1 MLFLSTVLFG
11 GYAMPK
17 LEKYSDLAALIG
29 RFFYSAMLLLFGY
42 GKITA
47 FSGTAGYMSS
57 LGLPLPSLVTL
68 IAIIVEIGG
77 GLLMLVGYQT
87 RLVALGLAIFVLVAA
102 FIGHFQLGDLNQ
114 FQHFMK
120 NIAIVGGS
128 LAFVAFG
135 AGAYSLDALKPRT
148 LDKGRAS

>member
-1 MLFLSTVLFG
+1 MISI
-11 GYAMPK
+11 
-17 LEKYSDLAALIG
+17 EKYSNQAALIG
-29 RFFYSAMLLLFGY
+29 RVLYASMLLLFGY

-47 FSGTAGYMSS
+47 FSGTVGYMSS

-87 RLVALGLAIFVLVAA
+87 RVVALGLAIYVLVTA

-148 LDKGRAS
+148 LDKGRTT

>member
-1 MLFLSTVLFG
+1 MISI
-11 GYAMPK
+11 
-17 LEKYSDLAALIG
+17 EKYSNQAALIG
-29 RFFYSAMLLLFGY
+29 RVLYASMLLLFGY

-47 FSGTAGYMSS
+47 FSGTVGYMSS

-87 RLVALGLAIFVLVAA
+87 RLVALGLAVFVLVAA
-102 FIGHFQLGDLNQ
+102 FIGHFQLGDPNQ

-135 AGAYSLDALKPRT
+135 AGAYSLDAQKSETLKQIRT
-148 LDKGRAS
+148 S

>member
-1 MLFLSTVLFG
+1 
-11 GYAMPK
+11 
-17 LEKYSDLAALIG
+17 
-29 RFFYSAMLLLFGY
+29 
-42 GKITA
+42 
-47 FSGTAGYMSS
+47 MSS

-77 GLLMLVGYQT
+77 GLLLLVGYQT
-87 RLVALGLAIFVLVAA
+87 RLVALGLAIYVLVAA
-102 FIGHFQLGDLNQ
+102 FIAHFQLGDPNQ

-135 AGAYSLDALKPRT
+135 AGAYSLDARSSKR
-148 LDKGRAS
+148 

>member
-1 MLFLSTVLFG
+1 MI
-11 GYAMPK
+11 
-17 LEKYSDLAALIG
+17 SDTAALIG
-29 RFFYSAMLLLFGY
+29 RLFLSSMFLLFGY

-47 FSGTAGYMSS
+47 FSGTADYMNS
-57 LGLPLPSLVTL
+57 LGLPVPSLVTL
-68 IAIIVEIGG
+68 VATIVEIGG

-87 RLVALGLAIFVLVAA
+87 RLVAFGLAIFVLVAA

-128 LAFVAFG
+128 LAFAAFG
-135 AGAYSLDALKPRT
+135 AGAYSLDARKRDTLKQVRT
-148 LDKGRAS
+148 S

>member
-1 MLFLSTVLFG
+1 MLFLSTVFG
-11 GYAMPK
+11 GYAMTK

-29 RFFYSAMLLLFGY
+29 RIFYAAMLLLFGY

-87 RLVALGLAIFVLVAA
+87 RLVALGLATFVLVAA

-135 AGAYSLDALKPRT
+135 AGAYSLDAQKSETLKQVRT
-148 LDKGRAS
+148 S

>member
-1 MLFLSTVLFG
+1 MSN
-11 GYAMPK
+11 
-17 LEKYSDLAALIG
+17 LEKYSDEAALIG
-29 RFFYSAMLLLFGY
+29 RILYASMLLLFGY

-47 FSGTAGYMSS
+47 FSGTAAYMSS
-57 LGLPLPSLVTL
+57 LGLPVPSLVTL

-87 RLVALGLAIFVLVAA
+87 RRVALGLAIYVLVTA
-102 FIGHFQLGDLNQ
+102 FVAHFQLGDLNE

-128 LAFVAFG
+128 LAFIAFG
-135 AGAYSLDALKPRT
+135 AGAYSLDARKRE
-148 LDKGRAS
+148 R

>member
-1 MLFLSTVLFG
+1 MISI
-11 GYAMPK
+11 
-17 LEKYSDLAALIG
+17 EKYSNQAALIG
-29 RFFYSAMLLLFGY
+29 RVLYASMLLLFGY

-47 FSGTAGYMSS
+47 FSCTVGYMSS

-77 GLLMLVGYQT
+77 GLLMLIGYQT
-87 RLVALGLAIFVLVAA
+87 RLVALGLAIFVLVTA

-135 AGAYSLDALKPRT
+135 AGAYSLDARKPRT
-148 LDKGRAS
+148 LDKGRTT